1 MYRIAI
7 CEDDLAQ
14 LKYLERCIE
23 NIFEE
28 IETQV
33 EIFTFNSGKEML
45 KNNLEKIDIFL
56 LDIQMEE
63 LNGMD
68 VAKILRENNNEAEI
82 IFVTAIVDYIQEGY
96 KVRAYRYLLKPIKIE
111 DLKEHLLSCI
121 KDIAKKRDDFVL
133 LKTKGEVHKIPIDKI
148 LYIEVI
154 GRDIIIHTAEGE
166 IYTTKNS
173 MDNIEK
179 SLKQYNFFRCH
190 KSYLINIDYIQTIQK
205 TTAIVNGEEV
215 PISRRRINDLKDKL
229 AESLGSVLF

>member
-14 LKYLERCIE
+14 LNYLKNCVE
-23 NIFEE
+23 NIFED

-33 EIFTFNSGKEML
+33 EISAYNSGKGMIENDL
-45 KNNLEKIDIFL
+45 KKIDIFL

-68 VAKILRENNNEAEI
+68 VAKILRKNNNNAEI
-82 IFVTAIVDYIQEGY
+82 IFVTAIIDYVQEGY

-111 DLKEHLLSCI
+111 ELKEHLLSCI
-121 KDIAKKRDDFVL
+121 DEISKKRDNYII
-133 LKTKGEVHKIPIDKI
+133 LKTRGKINKIPVDEVT
-148 LYIEVI
+148 YIEVI
-154 GRDIIIHTAEGE
+154 RRDIIVHTVDGE
-166 IYTTKNS
+166 DYTVKNS

-190 KSYLINIDYIQTIQK
+190 KSYLLNIDYVQAIQGN
-205 TTAIVNGEEV
+205 IVTVNREEI
-215 PISRRRINDLKDKL
+215 PISKYRINELKDKL
-229 AESLGSVLF
+229 IDTLGSVLF

>member
-14 LKYLERCIE
+14 LKYLKVCIE

-28 IETQV
+28 IEAQV
-33 EIFTFNSGKEML
+33 ELFTFNSGKEML
-45 KNNLEKIDIFL
+45 KNNLDEIDIFF

-68 VAKILRENNNEAEI
+68 VAKILRKNNNDAEI

-111 DLKEHLLSCI
+111 DLKENLLSCI
-121 KDIAKKRDDFVL
+121 KDISKKRDDYVL
-133 LKTKGEVHKIPIDKI
+133 LKIKGGVHKIPVDKI
-148 LYIEVI
+148 AYIEVI
-154 GRDIIIHTAEGE
+154 GRDIIVHTAEGD

-190 KSYLINIDYIQTIQK
+190 KSYLINIDYVQTIQK

-229 AESLGSVLF
+229 TEFLGSVLF